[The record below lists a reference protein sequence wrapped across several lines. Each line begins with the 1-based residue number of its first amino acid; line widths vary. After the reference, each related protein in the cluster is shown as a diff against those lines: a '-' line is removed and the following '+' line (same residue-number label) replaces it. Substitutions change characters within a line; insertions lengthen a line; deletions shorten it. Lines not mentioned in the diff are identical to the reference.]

1 MFWIYLKLGVWG
13 EREEEYFREGG
24 GRGGSR
30 GGRGRRRRYHLEIQA
45 LLPASGV
52 LRDAPCNARIDEALA
67 RAQDLHRQGV
77 PLEMIDT
84 TQMQPDQLQREYI
97 NAIAASVV
105 KKYRVR
111 QVFGSRRH
119 SGWLFGRGAPALAV
133 VGPSGTVEDVYPHD
147 RAGKF
152 VTISD
157 FFDSLRE
164 EAAPAAV
171 TNKSGRKRR

>member
-1 MFWIYLKLGVWG
+1 
-13 EREEEYFREGG
+13 
-24 GRGGSR
+24 
-30 GGRGRRRRYHLEIQA
+30 
-45 LLPASGV
+45 
-52 LRDAPCNARIDEALA
+52 LA

-105 KKYRVR
+105 KKCRVR